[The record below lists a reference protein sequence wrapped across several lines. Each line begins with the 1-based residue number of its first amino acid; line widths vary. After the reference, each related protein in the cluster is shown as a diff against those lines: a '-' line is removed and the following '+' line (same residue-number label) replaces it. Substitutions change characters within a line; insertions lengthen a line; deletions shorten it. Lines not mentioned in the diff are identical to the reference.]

1 MFSCAGGHLGR
12 DKTHDKISSGFYWEG
27 ISNDIRNYIKGC
39 DVYQRTNDVKFVK
52 AGCELNPIPVK
63 PEVWNM
69 VILMHAVYS
78 TLMWVC

>member
-12 DKTHDKISSGFYWEG
+12 DKTHEKISSRFYWEG

-39 DVYQRTNDVKFVK
+39 DVCQRTNDVKFVK

-78 TLMWVC
+78 TLMYVC